1 MEKILSQNEIDALL
15 RSARSNPQNRVDRQ
29 TSSERATAFVF
40 GQSGGITSQQL
51 SAINLLHETF
61 ARNLTQRVSAHLRGV
76 FEVTLVS
83 AEQLPFTEF
92 LQQVGDRSYLAS
104 IRTEPLNAT
113 ALFELDMTLAYPII
127 DLLLGGDGKVEPPKR
142 DLTEIEDLILQSVI
156 QIIFEELQGVWENQV
171 SMKFTLEQRQQ
182 QSQVMGLLPANE
194 RMFAIS
200 FETQIQGFRGTLTF
214 GFPAAVSGALLR
226 KVSEQSLVRKR
237 QVAPDY
243 VAQRQRRVEECSFSL
258 EMKLPEISV
267 SAQRL
272 AQLRVGET
280 LVLPHSIEDPILVT
294 VANQKMFTG
303 YPVRARNARGALIQ
317 NQVSVT
323 AHSTQETAW
332 P

>member
-15 RSARSNPQNRVDRQ
+15 RSARSGPQKKTQ
-29 TSSERATAFVF
+29 ASPERATAFVF
-40 GQSGGITSQQL
+40 GQGGGITSHQL

-61 ARNLTQRVSAHLRGV
+61 ARNLTQRVSAHLRGM
-76 FEVTLVS
+76 FEVALVS

-92 LQQVGDRSYLAS
+92 LQQIADRSYLAS

-113 ALFELDMTLAYPII
+113 ALFELDLSLAFPII
-127 DLLLGGDGKVEPPKR
+127 DLLLGGDGKVEPPTR
-142 DLTEIEDLILQSVI
+142 DLTEIEELILQSVI

-182 QSQVMGLLPANE
+182 QSQVIGLLPSNE

-200 FETQIQGFRGTLTF
+200 FETKVQDTRGTLTF

-226 KVSEQSLVRKR
+226 KLSEQSLVRKR
-237 QVAPDY
+237 QIAPDY
-243 VAQRQRRVEECSFSL
+243 IAQRQHRVEECGFAL
-258 EMKLPEISV
+258 EMKLPEIPV
-267 SAQRL
+267 SAQQL
-272 AQLRVGET
+272 ARLRVGET
-280 LVLPHSIEDPILVT
+280 LVLQHAIEDPILIT

-317 NQVSVT
+317 TQVPVT
-323 AHSTQETAW
+323 NPSAQETA
-332 P
+332 

>member
-15 RSARSNPQNRVDRQ
+15 RSARSKPQKTERQ
-29 TSSERATAFVF
+29 AEHATTFVF

-61 ARNLTQRVSAHLRGV
+61 ARNLTQRLSAHLRGV

-92 LQQVGDRSYLAS
+92 LQQIEEHSYLAS
-104 IRTEPLNAT
+104 IHTEPLSAT
-113 ALFELDMTLAYPII
+113 ALFELDLALAFPII
-127 DLLLGGDGKVEPPKR
+127 DLLLGGNGKIEPPQR

-182 QSQVMGLLPANE
+182 QTQVMRLLPSNE

-200 FETQIQGFRGTLTF
+200 FETLIQDCRGTLTF

-226 KVSEQSLVRKR
+226 KVSDQSLVRKR
-237 QVAPDY
+237 QIAPDY
-243 VAQRQRRVEECSFSL
+243 AAERQRRVEECGFAL
-258 EMKLPEISV
+258 EMKLPEVPV
-267 SAQRL
+267 SARQLARL
-272 AQLRVGET
+272 KPGQT
-280 LVLPHSIEDPILVT
+280 LVLRHAIEEPVLVT
-294 VANQKMFTG
+294 VANQKMFTA
-303 YPVRARNARGALIQ
+303 YPVRARNLRGALIQ
-317 NQVSVT
+317 TQAPVT
-323 AHSTQETAW
+323 APSTQEVA
-332 P
+332 

>member
-15 RSARSNPQNRVDRQ
+15 RSARSGPQKKTQ
-29 TSSERATAFVF
+29 ASPERATTFVF
-40 GQSGGITSQQL
+40 GQGGGITSHQL

-61 ARNLTQRVSAHLRGV
+61 ARNLTQRVSAHLRGM
-76 FEVTLVS
+76 FEVALVS

-92 LQQVGDRSYLAS
+92 LQQIADRSYLAS

-113 ALFELDMTLAYPII
+113 ALFELDLSLAFPII
-127 DLLLGGDGKVEPPKR
+127 DLLLGGDGKVEPPTR
-142 DLTEIEDLILQSVI
+142 DLTEIEELILQSVI

-182 QSQVMGLLPANE
+182 QSQVIGLLPSNE

-200 FETQIQGFRGTLTF
+200 FETKVQDTRGTLTF

-226 KVSEQSLVRKR
+226 KLSEQSLVRKR
-237 QVAPDY
+237 QIAPDY
-243 VAQRQRRVEECSFSL
+243 IAQRQHRVEECGFAL
-258 EMKLPEISV
+258 EMKLPEIPV
-267 SAQRL
+267 SAQQL
-272 AQLRVGET
+272 AHLRVGET
-280 LVLPHSIEDPILVT
+280 LVLQHAIEDPILIT

-317 NQVSVT
+317 TQVPVT
-323 AHSTQETAW
+323 NPSAQETA
-332 P
+332 

>member
-15 RSARSNPQNRVDRQ
+15 RSARSGPQKKTDRQ
-29 TSSERATAFVF
+29 ASPERATAFVF
-40 GQSGGITSQQL
+40 GQGGGITSQQL

-61 ARNLTQRVSAHLRGV
+61 ARNLTQRVSAHLRGM

-92 LQQVGDRSYLAS
+92 LQQIEDRSYLAS

-113 ALFELDMTLAYPII
+113 ALFELDLALAFPII
-127 DLLLGGDGKVEPPKR
+127 DLLLGGDGKVEPTTR
-142 DLTEIEDLILQSVI
+142 DLTEIEELILQSVL

-171 SMKFTLEQRQQ
+171 SMKFALEQRQQ
-182 QSQVMGLLPANE
+182 QSQVMRLLPSNE

-200 FETQIQGFRGTLTF
+200 FETQVQGIRGTLTF

-226 KVSEQSLVRKR
+226 KLSEQSLVRKR
-237 QVAPDY
+237 QVASDY
-243 VAQRQRRVEECSFSL
+243 IAQRQRRVEECGFAL
-258 EMKLPEISV
+258 EMKLPEIPV
-267 SAQRL
+267 SAQQL
-272 AQLRVGET
+272 AGLKVGET
-280 LVLPHSIEDPILVT
+280 LVLQHAIEDPILIT

-317 NQVSVT
+317 TQMPVT
-323 AHSTQETAW
+323 APSTQEIA
-332 P
+332 

>member
-15 RSARSNPQNRVDRQ
+15 RSARSGPQKRTERQ

-61 ARNLTQRVSAHLRGV
+61 ARNLTQRLSAHLRGV

-92 LQQVGDRSYLAS
+92 LQQIEEHSYLAS
-104 IRTEPLNAT
+104 IRTEPLSAT
-113 ALFELDMTLAYPII
+113 ALFELDLALAFPIV
-127 DLLLGGDGKVEPPKR
+127 DLLLGGDGKIAPKS
-142 DLTEIEDLILQSVI
+142 DLTEIEELILQSVI

-171 SMKFTLEQRQQ
+171 SMKFMLEQRQRQ
-182 QSQVMGLLPANE
+182 TQVVRLLPSNE

-200 FETQIQGFRGTLTF
+200 FETQIQGCRGTLTF

-237 QVAPDY
+237 QIAPDY
-243 VAQRQRRVEECSFSL
+243 VAERQRRVEECSFAL
-258 EMKLPEISV
+258 EMKLPEIPV
-267 SAQRL
+267 SAQQLARL
-272 AQLRVGET
+272 KPGQT
-280 LVLPHSIEDPILVT
+280 LVLQHAIEDPILVT
-294 VANQKMFTG
+294 VANQKMFTA
-303 YPVRARNARGALIQ
+303 YPVRARNVRGALIQ
-317 NQVSVT
+317 TQAAVT
-323 AHSTQETAW
+323 APSTQEMA
-332 P
+332 